1 MIGELRAANAVRLD
15 REAIMAF
22 LDFLT
27 GKINCPRCGASGA
40 KEEGGRILCPN
51 PSCAY
56 YAGAAAGSGQPT
68 AGFSSTGA
76 SGPGSPARKPSL
88 GRFASLIVRGG
99 APARTI
105 TIRYRNFKG
114 EEKEFL
120 ADADSCKRTKKRVSV
135 CVAPKGARISMAVE
149 RILNWNEVDGALPHR
164 VAPGQNLPS
173 PRERQVL
180 AFHKKYKTTSPLY
193 EQIRAKYPHW

>member
-1 MIGELRAANAVRLD
+1 MS
-15 REAIMAF
+15 F

-40 KEEGGRILCPN
+40 KEEYGQIRCPN

-56 YAGAAAGSGQPT
+56 YAGAAAAGSGSAPKGRSAFDRAAGQFT
-68 AGFSSTGA
+68 RGGFSPEKT
-76 SGPGSPARKPSL
+76 
-88 GRFASLIVRGG
+88 V
-99 APARTI
+99 

-120 ADADSCKRTKKRVSV
+120 ADAESARRMAKRVSIR
-135 CVAPKGARISMAVE
+135 VAPKGVRISLARE
-149 RILNWNEVDGALPHR
+149 RISNWSEVDGALSHR
-164 VAPGQNLPS
+164 VEPGQNPPT